1 MVAISVAL
9 DYEFLPSAGHVTVL
23 FAPPGS
29 FVKPEAAT
37 ISELNGLL
45 NMSVSVSW
53 NDFDFG
59 VQASNTN
66 NDPSLADVGNV
77 ETRGAAQF
85 GGNISFY
92 YPREYDDNSSNH
104 SLVFDA
110 IGEPRTRGYIVIR
123 IDGDKRTSLAFADGD
138 YYHVFEVLTDG
149 ETNQITGEEA
159 FRYTINFLQQGTLG
173 VYRVALT
180 STTATVVATPSSD
193 TLSIGEMVRLN
204 ATVQGREYT
213 NGVSWTTSNSAVAT
227 VSSIGVVK
235 GISAGSAT
243 ITATY
248 EPTGD
253 TDTVSI
259 TVSP

>member
-1 MVAISVAL
+1 MIDL

-23 FAPPGS
+23 WAPPGS
-29 FVKPEAAT
+29 FAEPEAAT
-37 ISELNGLL
+37 IAELNALL
-45 NMSVSVSW
+45 NMSVSISW
-53 NDFDFG
+53 NDYDFG
-59 VQASNTN
+59 MQASNTN

-85 GGNISFY
+85 GGNVSFY
-92 YPREYDDNSSNH
+92 YPKEYDDNSNNH

-110 IGEPRTRGYIVIR
+110 VGEPRTRGYIVVR
-123 IDGDKRTSLAFADGD
+123 IDGDKRTSLAFVDGD
-138 YYHVFEVLTDG
+138 YYHVFGVLSDA

-159 FRYTINFLQQGTLG
+159 FRYTVNFLQQGTLG

-213 NGVSWTTSNSAVAT
+213 NGVRWTTSNSAVAT

-235 GISAGSAT
+235 GIATGSAT
-243 ITATY
+243 ITAAY

-259 TVSP
+259 TVS